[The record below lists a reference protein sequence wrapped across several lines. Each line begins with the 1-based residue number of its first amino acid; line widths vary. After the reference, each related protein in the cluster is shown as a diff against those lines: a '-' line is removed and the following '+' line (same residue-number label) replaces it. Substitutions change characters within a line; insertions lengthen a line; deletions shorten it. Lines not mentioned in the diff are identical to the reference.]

1 MANPRNQN
9 RPQGQPLTVREVRL
23 DQIGRDGRTLKGRVA
38 GKVARGDKPA
48 EGVNLFLL
56 VGGVQT
62 QNSPLQTN
70 ENGEAS
76 DDFAVQM
83 EPEINRVL
91 IEARIENGPSAR
103 RPFDIAAAASGPKKK
118 VVDKV
123 AVDATGD
130 RDGNWTISVVVSA
143 EDKTPIDGAGVVFL
157 WDGKFHHATT
167 SNGFASHQI
176 SVTGKS
182 CEVIVQVPGGEQTK
196 SLRLVGPK
204 ERVAIPRLFSS
215 IRDAWH
221 QAAEDS
227 QTEKERRS

>member
-1 MANPRNQN
+1 MANPRQNQG
-9 RPQGQPLTVREVRL
+9 RQHGQPLAVREVRL
-23 DQIGRDGRTLKGRVA
+23 DQVGRDGRTLKGRVT

-76 DDFAVQM
+76 DDFAVPM

-91 IEARIENGPSAR
+91 VEARIENGPSAR
-103 RPFDIAAAASGPKKK
+103 RPIDIAPASSGPKKK
-118 VVDKV
+118 AVDKV
-123 AVDATGD
+123 AVDSSGD
-130 RDGNWTISVVVSA
+130 RDGNWIISVVVTT
-143 EDKTPIDGAGVVFL
+143 EDRTPIDGVTVVFL
-157 WDGKFHHATT
+157 WEGKSYSTTTT
-167 SNGFASHQI
+167 SGFASHQI

-182 CEVIVQVPGGEQTK
+182 CEVIVQVAGGEQTK
-196 SLRLVGPK
+196 SLRLAGPK
-204 ERVAIPRLFSS
+204 ERIVIPRAFSS
-215 IRDAWH
+215 IRDAWR

-227 QTEKERRS
+227 RRERERS